1 VGIIGLCL
9 TGCASLDA
17 TDDITA
23 ARAPIAQRTA
33 LDASWD
39 APWDTPGD
47 LWDGQ
52 SPLSSDTATIL
63 ALQNN
68 RALRQQVQAIV
79 AARAD
84 YVQAHLLPNP
94 VLSLALGFPLDSG
107 GGEPLAAN
115 AVMQLA
121 WLWTRPQRI
130 ELADAGLRTQI
141 LQTSNAAI
149 TLVKQVRSQ
158 HANVTLAQRALQEQ
172 QEIVRFV
179 QTSRDLVQRLYEAGE
194 QSKLD
199 LNRIEH
205 DLLAAQDALR
215 SRQAAL
221 DTAKRTLLETI
232 GRADHPAQWQT
243 DDVLIDLRLAKDD
256 LTEDRLMQ
264 AGALL
269 RLDVAAA
276 RAMLDAAQHQLELA
290 KLGQVPDV
298 GAGIGY
304 QQNFAS
310 RPGLF
315 PSVTVTP
322 KAFDDNRA
330 VIAKAQAQ
338 LEISRIEADRI
349 RQQAWREVRTAWI
362 DLTASMQ
369 RIEDYQQRMVAL
381 ADENAALAQQA
392 YTAGTIDLTALL
404 QTQRAQAQARMQ
416 LIDLQQQAVGQYYE
430 LQRAAG
436 GSLDPAFITRSI
448 ESTSPPDLLA
458 VTPRPQGGTP

>member
-221 DTAKRTLLETI
+221 DTAKRTLLEPSAAPTI
-232 GRADHPAQWQT
+232 PRSGRPT
-243 DDVLIDLRLAKDD
+243 
-256 LTEDRLMQ
+256 M
-264 AGALL
+264 
-269 RLDVAAA
+269 
-276 RAMLDAAQHQLELA
+276 
-290 KLGQVPDV
+290 
-298 GAGIGY
+298 
-304 QQNFAS
+304 S
-310 RPGLF
+310 
-315 PSVTVTP
+315 
-322 KAFDDNRA
+322 
-330 VIAKAQAQ
+330 
-338 LEISRIEADRI
+338 
-349 RQQAWREVRTAWI
+349 
-362 DLTASMQ
+362 
-369 RIEDYQQRMVAL
+369 
-381 ADENAALAQQA
+381 
-392 YTAGTIDLTALL
+392 
-404 QTQRAQAQARMQ
+404 
-416 LIDLQQQAVGQYYE
+416 
-430 LQRAAG
+430 
-436 GSLDPAFITRSI
+436 
-448 ESTSPPDLLA
+448 
-458 VTPRPQGGTP
+458 